1 MDLLQRKLT
10 KAEWESIELPIST
23 NELRIIDLIKAGYA
37 DVNLKR
43 NHTLSLLKYMKI
55 LLNSAIDRYVYIHY
69 LQAKLLEIGKKY
81 DLFIDTIE
89 MGNHAMKKAD
99 IFRFANTDKHLETNK
114 STIYEYIILDL
125 LEKMYKYKY
134 AKTAKN
140 AKTMKTEIKKKR
152 EEEGMSGSNSSNGDW
167 LYYYYTI
174 KTIIEYNVELV
185 NACFKSM
192 VKTLISRLDEE
203 VNLVDLVSQGYA
215 LIEKNEYLLKYA
227 DEKLYDHQKRLFTAC
242 KQPNPKLV
250 LYIAPTGTGKTL
262 SPLGLAEH
270 HKIIFVCAARHVGL
284 SLARSAISANKR
296 VAFAFGCTDTDDI
309 RLHYAAAKEYTI
321 HKKSGGIG
329 KVDNSV
335 GDKVEIMICDIKSYI
350 PAMNYMLAF
359 NSKEKIIWYWD
370 EPTITLDYK
379 EHEFHAI
386 IKKNWTDNLIPNIVL
401 SSATLPQLAE
411 LTETITDFRSRFDET
426 DIHEIISHDCN
437 KSIPLLNRDGFV
449 EMPHYL
455 FTDYSKIVEVVAH
468 CQKYKTLLR
477 YIDLAEAI
485 KFITYINQHG
495 DYITHP
501 RYKIENYFGVF
512 EMVTMANIKLY
523 YLNVLGALQAEKW
536 SEIYTYMSNTRHKK
550 MLSTINIVTSDAY
563 TLTDGPTIFLAEDI
577 DKIAQFYLQSAS
589 IPETLLKEI
598 LGRIEYNT
606 RINEK
611 MAIME
616 KDYSD
621 GTKKDEQK
629 EKKMNE
635 GRVDPEMK
643 RLMDKIDGLRQQY
656 KSVRLPHEYVPNTKE
671 HLYKCANKMAMAN
684 ANANANNANANNA
697 NNAAKPFTSE
707 ISEHDVEKI
716 MRIDD
721 ISDQWKLLLLLGI
734 GVFTTT
740 HKSDRYTEIMK
751 NLAQQQKLYLII
763 ASTDYIYGT
772 NYQFCH
778 GYIGKDLGTMS
789 QEKCIQAMGR
799 VGRNKLQQ
807 DYSVRFREDDLILKL
822 FQEETN
828 KPEVVNMSLLF
839 TSE

>member
-1 MDLLQRKLT
+1 M
-10 KAEWESIELPIST
+10 
-23 NELRIIDLIKAGYA
+23 
-37 DVNLKR
+37 
-43 NHTLSLLKYMKI
+43 
-55 LLNSAIDRYVYIHY
+55 
-69 LQAKLLEIGKKY
+69 
-81 DLFIDTIE
+81 
-89 MGNHAMKKAD
+89 
-99 IFRFANTDKHLETNK
+99 
-114 STIYEYIILDL
+114 
-125 LEKMYKYKY
+125 
-134 AKTAKN
+134 
-140 AKTMKTEIKKKR
+140 
-152 EEEGMSGSNSSNGDW
+152 
-167 LYYYYTI
+167 
-174 KTIIEYNVELV
+174 V

-192 VKTLISRLDEE
+192 VKTLISRLDED
-203 VNLVDLVSQGYA
+203 VNLVSLVSQGYS

-242 KQPNPKLV
+242 KQPKPKLV

-370 EPTITLDYK
+370 EPTITLDYP

-411 LTETITDFRSRFDET
+411 LTETITDFRSRFDEA

-501 RYKIENYFGVF
+501 RYKLENYFGVF

-523 YLNVLGALQAEKW
+523 YLNVLGALQGEKW
-536 SEIYTYMSNTRHKK
+536 SEIYKYMSNTRHKK

-589 IPETLLKEI
+589 IPETLLKDI

-671 HLYKCANKMAMAN
+671 HLYKCANKMAMANAN

-807 DYSVRFREDDLILKL
+807 DYSVRFREDELILKL

-828 KPEVVNMSLLF
+828 KPEVMNMSLLF